1 MLVYQTPFLLG
12 LHALLSHRLYSACHC
27 AGFAAQVNEWF
38 IENRD
43 PETGAFPDF
52 PAEDAGGSRSIIG
65 PALAPRVPPPAPPQ
79 PSADPAAAKGKAGAK
94 AKTSA
99 VPGKASAPC
108 TPSFGLRYQCGQQ
121 ASNPGL
127 ESPLCRSPAVCHPI
141 IFSIPAVQSARNV

>member
-1 MLVYQTPFLLG
+1 MHSFPSACT
-12 LHALLSHRLYSACHC
+12 LHAIC
-27 AGFAAQVNEWF
+27 AGFASQVNEWF

-94 AKTSA
+94 AKTGA
-99 VPGKASAPC
+99 VPGKACVPC
-108 TPSFGLRYQCGQQ
+108 
-121 ASNPGL
+121 
-127 ESPLCRSPAVCHPI
+127 SPLFASRTSAATCVRLRKSAVNGTHSLPPQHVPAVLH
-141 IFSIPAVQSARNV
+141 ARKV